1 MLYSHSYLYF
11 ILLNNM
17 KYDGLLG
24 GLYLKVLSVMD
35 PKSDCT
41 SNKSYHVN
49 VSYHMSYII
58 WVIRYDSCNMGRYSL

>member
-1 MLYSHSYLYF
+1 
-11 ILLNNM
+11 M

-58 WVIRYDSCNMGRYSL
+58 